1 MSIFKRR
8 KKDEEKPLL
17 LKGYVE
23 KTQRV
28 QKESSSKLEQRAN
41 LLYSDVLEPKK
52 KAKKLEPVSFKVS
65 YFNEQDDSGTL
76 TTPEL
81 GNGRR
86 KRDSNEKRTFKQRV
100 NKTVDDAIYKATDF
114 FIKDGYKKTA
124 QVGTRLIG
132 GIDADENLKM
142 SMKNKYLET
151 PFAQEHTI
159 YNNVSEVS
167 PFLRPYVVKKIK
179 SQLGSE
185 YLSTI
190 KGLFVDSDKESARR
204 LSENKDIHL
213 FVKRNK
219 DFLKNLGYIKND
231 SIQFTDSNF
240 YNAIGKADIVDM
252 YLTSNGE
259 IIFYIVDTYDFNK
272 NSDNPFVRGARKH
285 QEKGNLIPYFII
297 YSVKLNKY
305 TTERLLR

>member
-23 KTQRV
+23 KTEKV
-28 QKESSSKLEQRAN
+28 KKEPTSKFEERAN
-41 LLYSDVLEPKK
+41 LFYSDALEPKK
-52 KAKKLEPVSFKVS
+52 KTKKIEPAVFEVPFEDVLNEPEAKTQLQNEDGRKKKPSKEKV
-65 YFNEQDDSGTL
+65 
-76 TTPEL
+76 
-81 GNGRR
+81 
-86 KRDSNEKRTFKQRV
+86 TFKQRV
-100 NKTVDDAIYKATDF
+100 NNTLDKAVFKTTDY
-114 FIKDGYKKTA
+114 FIEDGYKKTA
-124 QVGTRLIG
+124 QVGARLVG

-142 SMKNKYLET
+142 SIKNMYLDT
-151 PFAQEHTI
+151 PFAREHTI

-190 KGLFVDSDKESARR
+190 KGLFVDNDKESSKR

-219 DFLKNLGYIKND
+219 EFLKNLGYIKND

-252 YLTSNGE
+252 YLTPNGE
-259 IIFYIVDTYDFNK
+259 ITFYVVDTYDFNK

-285 QEKGNLIPYFII
+285 QEKGTIIPYFII

>member
-23 KTQRV
+23 KTEKV
-28 QKESSSKLEQRAN
+28 KKEPTSKFEERAN
-41 LLYSDVLEPKK
+41 LFYSDALEPKK
-52 KAKKLEPVSFKVS
+52 KTKKIEPAVFEVPFEDVQNEPEAKTQLQNEDGRKKKPSKEKV
-65 YFNEQDDSGTL
+65 
-76 TTPEL
+76 
-81 GNGRR
+81 
-86 KRDSNEKRTFKQRV
+86 TFKQRV
-100 NKTVDDAIYKATDF
+100 NNTLDKAVFKTTDY
-114 FIKDGYKKTA
+114 FIEDGYKKTA
-124 QVGTRLIG
+124 QVGARLVG

-142 SMKNKYLET
+142 SIKNMYLDT
-151 PFAQEHTI
+151 PFAREHTI

-190 KGLFVDSDKESARR
+190 KGLFVDNDKESSKR

-252 YLTSNGE
+252 YLTQNGE
-259 IIFYIVDTYDFNK
+259 ITFYVVDTYDFNK

>member
-1 MSIFKRR
+1 MSIFKR
-8 KKDEEKPLL
+8 KNKDEEKLLL

-23 KTQRV
+23 KTEKV
-28 QKESSSKLEQRAN
+28 KKEPNSKFEERAN
-41 LLYSDVLEPKK
+41 LFYSDDFETKREKK
-52 KAKKLEPVSFKVS
+52 KIEPVLFEVYFEDVPNESEVEIQQKKEDDRKKKSSKEKV
-65 YFNEQDDSGTL
+65 
-76 TTPEL
+76 
-81 GNGRR
+81 
-86 KRDSNEKRTFKQRV
+86 TFKQRV
-100 NKTVDDAIYKATDF
+100 NNTFDKAVFKTTDY
-114 FIKDGYKKTA
+114 FIEDGYKKTA
-124 QVGTRLIG
+124 QVGARLIG

-142 SMKNKYLET
+142 SIKNMYLDT
-151 PFAQEHTI
+151 PFAREHTI
-159 YNNVSEVS
+159 YNSVSEVS

-190 KGLFVDSDKESARR
+190 KGLFVDNDKESSKR

-219 DFLKNLGYIKND
+219 DFLKNFGYIKND

-252 YLTSNGE
+252 YLMPNGE
-259 IIFYIVDTYDFNK
+259 ITFYVVDTYDFNK

-305 TTERLLR
+305 TTERYLR